1 MLVNIADNS
10 SHLTGLSAQQCLE
23 RCGIVV
29 DKMLLPYDD
38 NPNGPSGI
46 RLGTPIITKN
56 GMGTAEIDLIAELVD
71 TVLSNLKS
79 SGHAI
84 DQSVADHVRGQAK
97 DLANEFP
104 LR

>member
-1 MLVNIADNS
+1 
-10 SHLTGLSAQQCLE
+10 
-23 RCGIVV
+23 
-29 DKMLLPYDD
+29 MLLPYDD

-56 GMGTAEIDLIAELVD
+56 GMGAAEIDLISELVD

-104 LR
+104 LRRPRSSLDISAIRAPVDSFCIPS

>member
-1 MLVNIADNS
+1 
-10 SHLTGLSAQQCLE
+10 
-23 RCGIVV
+23 
-29 DKMLLPYDD
+29 MLLPYDD

-56 GMGTAEIDLIAELVD
+56 GMGAAEIDLISELVD
-71 TVLSNLKS
+71 TVLSNLKH
-79 SGHAI
+79 SGQTI
-84 DQSVADHVRGQAK
+84 DRSIADRVRGQAR